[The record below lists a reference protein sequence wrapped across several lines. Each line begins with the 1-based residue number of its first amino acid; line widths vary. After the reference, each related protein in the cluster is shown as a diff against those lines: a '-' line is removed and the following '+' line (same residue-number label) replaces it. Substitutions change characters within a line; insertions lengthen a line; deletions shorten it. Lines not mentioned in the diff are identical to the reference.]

1 MVEIPTRLFNAALM
15 VAPQAVDEILAKQC
29 SAPAAKTSG
38 TESIGVVDDKNAG
51 KIQAYTYLGKEAVF
65 ADAGYA
71 IIDGVALIEIS
82 GGLTYRAYSWWTTSY
97 LDIRDSFR
105 AAIADERANSVLFL
119 IDSPGGEVA
128 GLFDLVD
135 EIYHARGTKPIIA
148 IADEAAFSAAY
159 AIASAA
165 DEVYLPATAQVGS
178 IGVIAIH
185 VDQSGYDKNWG
196 FRYTAIYAGD
206 RKNDFNPHE
215 PLKADGKEVLQAH
228 VDKLFDMLTA
238 VIARNRHMTQAA
250 VIATQAGF
258 YMGAAA
264 VEAGLAD
271 GTMSVRDI
279 VTKMSSSKG
288 DMAMNLNEVKDFIYQ
303 ALAESMSEVKKMLEG
318 IEARLIEPVI
328 DSSETTDSAAVAT
341 AVGAGDIVE
350 MCEIAGMPELAGAM
364 IRDGL
369 TLDEAKSAIL
379 DAKAKAAAQASIIST
394 VGPLSTGESNPLLED
409 AKKRAGIK

>member
-1 MVEIPTRLFNAALM
+1 M
-15 VAPQAVDEILAKQC
+15 
-29 SAPAAKTSG
+29 
-38 TESIGVVDDKNAG
+38 VDDKNAG
-51 KIQAYTYLGKEAVF
+51 KIQAYTYLGKEVVF
-65 ADAGYA
+65 ADEGYA

-105 AAIADERANSVLFL
+105 AAIADERTTSVLFL
-119 IDSPGGEVA
+119 VDSPGGEVA

-135 EIYHARGTKPIIA
+135 EIYQARGTKPIIA
-148 IADEAAFSAAY
+148 IADETAFSAAY

-228 VDKLFDMLTA
+228 VDKLYNMLTA
-238 VIARNRHMTQAA
+238 VIARNRSMTQAA

-258 YMGAAA
+258 YLGAAA
-264 VEAGLAD
+264 VTAGLAD

-279 VTKMSSSKG
+279 VTKMSLSKG

-318 IEARLIEPVI
+318 IEARLIEPALVI
-328 DSSETTDSAAVAT
+328 DPPDTADTGSAIST
-341 AVGAGDIVE
+341 AGDIVE
-350 MCEIAGMPELAGAM
+350 ICDLAGMPELAGAI

-379 DAKAKAAAQASIIST
+379 DAKAKAVEKAPIIST
-394 VGPLSTGESNPLLED
+394 VGPLGTGETNPLLAD
-409 AKKRAGIK
+409 AKKRAEKADNR